1 MVHRKISTLGNVA
14 YLKSTFIKH
23 AMFTLFTLA
32 SLLFSTTSMASID
45 EDIEQKA
52 RERHEQKWN
61 EKIDY
66 DVANTIR
73 RCGEIYASRNREID
87 NYNNA
92 VKEFRRY
99 EHDKSEVGRAMRALA
114 RPAILRLE
122 VEIDEIEQQYQ
133 YQYSCENVTIEP
145 NIQTLYHAC
154 QHRDVMAMSY
164 EMCGEAFTIRDDY
177 DNQLWQRFS
186 PQEAVN
192 SYSDFID

>member
-1 MVHRKISTLGNVA
+1 
-14 YLKSTFIKH
+14 
-23 AMFTLFTLA
+23 MFTLFTLA

-99 EHDKSEVGRAMRALA
+99 EHDKSEAGRAMRALA

-122 VEIDEIEQQYQ
+122 VEIDEMWHFSQKKNE
-133 YQYSCENVTIEP
+133 S
-145 NIQTLYHAC
+145 
-154 QHRDVMAMSY
+154 S
-164 EMCGEAFTIRDDY
+164 GFGS
-177 DNQLWQRFS
+177 QLIGS
-186 PQEAVN
+186 TKK
-192 SYSDFID
+192 SLDFQWEVVVKKHSRC

>member
-99 EHDKSEVGRAMRALA
+99 EHDKSEELCVR
-114 RPAILRLE
+114 
-122 VEIDEIEQQYQ
+122 
-133 YQYSCENVTIEP
+133 
-145 NIQTLYHAC
+145 
-154 QHRDVMAMSY
+154 
-164 EMCGEAFTIRDDY
+164 
-177 DNQLWQRFS
+177 
-186 PQEAVN
+186 
-192 SYSDFID
+192 